1 MKMVTLVVP
10 ITYSRAPTKAEIKF
24 GHGARHYAD
33 FSKEHVTN
41 LDGTLKKRV
50 KGVDGLIYTRN

>member
-1 MKMVTLVVP
+1 MTRAASVIH